1 MTMTI
6 MTIDNEFRT
15 LMVESKLY
23 NQKIIEQEVF
33 QTYSGKCREGL
44 HIEILQVIVFSYL
57 RNVLSLCISQD
68 LLKKI
73 GDGLS
78 AYNNFSCSFTQG

>member
-23 NQKIIEQEVF
+23 NQKIIEQRIFKLIQVNA
-33 QTYSGKCREGL
+33 GKDCTL
-44 HIEILQVIVFSYL
+44 KFS
-57 RNVLSLCISQD
+57 R
-68 LLKKI
+68 
-73 GDGLS
+73 
-78 AYNNFSCSFTQG
+78 